1 MGSMNQMTGRATRA
15 LAVAGVLVAVGAAAG
30 CGSSSSNSSSSS
42 GSSGGTSTGSKASGS
57 GLQGKKVFFL
67 GCGSAVPYCAAQ
79 NKTVKADLAGT
90 GAQLNLLESN
100 YDPAVQS
107 QQINQALSQKADIIA
122 LVPAAQAPLR
132 PVLLKAKAAKVPVLL
147 LFNAPE
153 AGMQPM
159 FTSWIGQDDAAEAK
173 DSAQQMIEG
182 LKKVGQNSGNILMVA
197 GAPGGATTLRTQAF
211 TEAIKGSPYKL
222 ADQANGQWDPVKAT
236 TVAQQ
241 LFAKWKSKGFVG
253 VYGMSGAMAA
263 AVVQAAKQSNL
274 KTGVDSKGLIITGNN
289 CDPTSIKAIQS
300 GDMYADIKQSPI
312 DDAHLATE
320 AVKQYFEKGSLPP
333 RITSH
338 TPVINS
344 TTVGQYAQACTF

>member
-1 MGSMNQMTGRATRA
+1 MNVMSSRATRA
-15 LAVAGVLVAVGAAAG
+15 LAVAGALAIATAAAG
-30 CGSSSSNSSSSS
+30 CGSSDSDSSS
-42 GSSGGTSTGSKASGS
+42 GSSTASSSSASKSSGG

-90 GAQLNLLESN
+90 GAQLTLLESN

-107 QQINQALSQKADIIA
+107 QQMNQALSQHADMIA

-132 PVLLKAKAAKVPVLL
+132 PVLAKAKAAKVPVLL

-159 FTSWIGQDDAAEAK
+159 FTSWIGQDDGAEAK
-173 DSAQQMIEG
+173 NSAAQMIAG
-182 LKKVGQNSGNILMVA
+182 LKTLGKSSGNILMVA
-197 GAPGGATTLRTQAF
+197 GAPGGATTLRTKAF
-211 TEAIKGSPYKL
+211 TDAIKASPYKL
-222 ADQANGQWDPVKAT
+222 ADKANGQWDPVKAT

-241 LFAKWKSKGFVG
+241 LFAKWKNKDLVG

-263 AVVQAAKQSNL
+263 GVVQAAKQSNL
-274 KTGVDSKGLIITGNN
+274 PTGVDKKGLIITGNN

-312 DDAHLATE
+312 DDAHLATG
-320 AVKQYFEKGSLPP
+320 AVKQYFDKGSLPA
-333 RITSH
+333 RITSK

-344 TTVGQYAQACTF
+344 QTVSQYAKACTF

>member
-1 MGSMNQMTGRATRA
+1 MNVMSSRATRA
-15 LAVAGVLVAVGAAAG
+15 LAVAGALAIATAAAG
-30 CGSSSSNSSSSS
+30 CGSNDSDSSS
-42 GSSGGTSTGSKASGS
+42 GSSTASSAASKSSGG

-90 GAQLNLLESN
+90 GAQLTVLESN

-107 QQINQALSQKADIIA
+107 QQMNQALSQHADMIA

-132 PVLLKAKAAKVPVLL
+132 PVLTKAKAAKVPVLL

-153 AGMQPM
+153 EGMLPM
-159 FTSWIGQDDAAEAK
+159 FTSWIGQDDGAEAK
-173 DSAQQMIEG
+173 NSAAQMIAG
-182 LKKVGQNSGNILMVA
+182 LKAAGKTQGNILMVA
-197 GAPGGATTLRTQAF
+197 GAPGGATTLRTKAF
-211 TEAIKGSPYKL
+211 TDAIKGSPYKL
-222 ADQANGQWDPVKAT
+222 ADKANGQWDPVKAT

-241 LFAKWKSKGFVG
+241 LFAKWKNKDLVG

-263 AVVQAAKQSNL
+263 GVVQAAKQSNL
-274 KTGVDSKGLIITGNN
+274 TTGVDKKGLIITGNN

-312 DDAHLATE
+312 DDAHLATG
-320 AVKQYFEKGSLPP
+320 AVKQYFEKGSLPA
-333 RITSH
+333 RITSN

-344 TTVGQYAQACTF
+344 ETVSQYAKACTF

>member
-1 MGSMNQMTGRATRA
+1 M
-15 LAVAGVLVAVGAAAG
+15 AVATAAVG
-30 CGSSSSNSSSSS
+30 CGSDDSGSSSNASSSASS
-42 GSSGGTSTGSKASGS
+42 SKSSGG

-79 NKTVKADLAGT
+79 NKTVKADLART
-90 GAQLNLLESN
+90 GAQLTLLESN

-107 QQINQALSQKADIIA
+107 QQMNQALSQHADIIA

-153 AGMQPM
+153 AGMRPL

-173 DSAQQMIEG
+173 NSAQQMIEG
-182 LKKVGQNSGNILMVA
+182 LKKVGKTSGNILMVA
-197 GAPGGATTLRTQAF
+197 GAPGGATTLRTKAF
-211 TEAIKGSPYKL
+211 TEAINASPYKL

-241 LFAKWKSKGFVG
+241 LFAKWKDKGFVG

-263 AVVQAAKQSNL
+263 GVVQAAKQSNL
-274 KTGVDSKGLIITGNN
+274 TTGADKKGLIITGNN

-312 DDAHLATE
+312 DDAHLATG
-320 AVKQYFEKGSLPP
+320 AVKQYFDKGSLPP
-333 RITSH
+333 RITSN
-338 TPVINS
+338 TPVINAR
-344 TTVGQYAQACTF
+344 TVSQYAKACTF